1 LANILD
7 IFRTA
12 NQPGDRSEDPLPVS
26 RDNLTE
32 RGIIALTGTFDQVE
46 AYEHGGE
53 PGRQAL
59 PRTTSALTLLEAHP

>member
-12 NQPGDRSEDPLPVS
+12 NQPRYRSEDPLPVS

-32 RGIIALTGTFDQVE
+32 RGIIALTGTFD
-46 AYEHGGE
+46 
-53 PGRQAL
+53 
-59 PRTTSALTLLEAHP
+59 